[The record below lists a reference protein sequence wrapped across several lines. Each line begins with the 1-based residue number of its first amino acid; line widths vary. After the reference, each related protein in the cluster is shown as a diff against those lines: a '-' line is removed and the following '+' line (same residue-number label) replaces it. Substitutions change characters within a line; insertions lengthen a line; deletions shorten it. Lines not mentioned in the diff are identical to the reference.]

1 MLHNR
6 YHAARVGATTIY
18 HLTQVF
24 CSIIGEFME
33 KYGQLN
39 VAKIRKAYN
48 DLRDAIRSGDFEL
61 AQNALDRYEQWADYV
76 FDNRHKDNT

>member
-1 MLHNR
+1 M
-6 YHAARVGATTIY
+6 GATTI
-18 HLTQVF
+18 LRLDIF
-24 CSIIGEFME
+24 LIGVYQPYME

-48 DLRDAIRSGDFEL
+48 DLRDAIGSGDFEL

-76 FDNRHKDNT
+76 FDNRHKENQ

>member
-1 MLHNR
+1 
-6 YHAARVGATTIY
+6 
-18 HLTQVF
+18 
-24 CSIIGEFME
+24 ME

-48 DLRDAIRSGDFEL
+48 DLRDAVRSGDFEL

-76 FDNRHKDNT
+76 FDKKYKDNE